1 MAYLNI
7 PIPPIECY
15 VRGNFL
21 RNQEDSFDKK
31 FECYIFGMSSI
42 PNKTPLFHFMMSDG
56 GLWWRMPLH
65 AFCWKEDAQEQELDE
80 LVLWDSYSY
89 YVSITQFPMLK
100 NSPVQFVSRRKNK
113 YKGRIIFT
121 LDWGQED
128 RTIPY
133 VGFSEHP
140 SQHKCGHFIMMDNGN
155 YAIQPNNR
163 LLVFDSTFY
172 TNRKPLIERKYN
184 SQEWSSEGNPK
195 WMTPDSDNISF
206 DFINT
211 ETNEDNI

>member
-1 MAYLNI
+1 
-7 PIPPIECY
+7 
-15 VRGNFL
+15 
-21 RNQEDSFDKK
+21 
-31 FECYIFGMSSI
+31 
-42 PNKTPLFHFMMSDG
+42 
-56 GLWWRMPLH
+56 
-65 AFCWKEDAQEQELDE
+65 
-80 LVLWDSYSY
+80 
-89 YVSITQFPMLK
+89 
-100 NSPVQFVSRRKNK
+100 
-113 YKGRIIFT
+113 
-121 LDWGQED
+121 
-128 RTIPY
+128 
-133 VGFSEHP
+133 
-140 SQHKCGHFIMMDNGN
+140 MMDNGN